1 MVPSTSEMMECGPQL
16 HGLGGTSC
24 KLVRRTSQSVEV
36 SRSCEE
42 KAGPS
47 LCAQI
52 NCKFETIDNKCL
64 DSESVEEVS
73 DKYIHSYRFPPPPI
87 IA

>member
-1 MVPSTSEMMECGPQL
+1 MERLKKVNHYLSFQVVPSTSEMMECGPQL

-52 NCKFETIDNKCL
+52 NCQFETIDNKCS
-64 DSESVEEVS
+64 DSESVKEVS
-73 DKYIHSYRFPPPPI
+73 K
-87 IA
+87 